1 MENSHELEVLKKAIV
16 SVVSVYPDEIND
28 NTTFLGDLGADSLD
42 VYQIVMAVEED
53 LNISLKVEDIREV
66 TTVKE
71 AIEMI
76 KKAEAFGDGE

>member
-1 MENSHELEVLKKAIV
+1 MENCRELEVLKKAIV
-16 SVVSVYPDEIND
+16 SVLSVYPDEIND

-66 TTVKE
+66 TTVTE
-71 AIEMI
+71 ALELI
-76 KKAEAFGDGE
+76 KKAEASENGE